1 MNCVSNILAN
11 KGTDVWT
18 IHENDTVYKSL
29 EVMAEKDVG
38 GLVVL
43 DSLERPVGIFSE
55 RDYAR
60 KIILKGK
67 SSLHTSVKELMVTA
81 LYKVKKEDTIEY
93 CMRLMTEKK
102 TRYLAVMDNEKL
114 AGLVS
119 IGDVVNQLLSH
130 QKFKINELTHYITGS
145 KVSNNVS
152 KGV

>member
-18 IHENDTVYKSL
+18 IHENDTVYKGL

-38 GLVVL
+38 ALVVI
-43 DSLERPVGIFSE
+43 DSVGRTVGIFSE

-60 KIILKGK
+60 KVILKGK
-67 SSLHTSVKELMVTA
+67 SSLTTSVNELMITD
-81 LYKVKKEDTIEY
+81 LHRVKKEDSIED

-102 TRYLAVMDNEKL
+102 TRYLAVMDDDKL
-114 AGLVS
+114 VGLVS

-130 QKFKINELTHYITGS
+130 QKFTIEELTHYITGS
-145 KVSNNVS
+145 NVSNPV
-152 KGV
+152 